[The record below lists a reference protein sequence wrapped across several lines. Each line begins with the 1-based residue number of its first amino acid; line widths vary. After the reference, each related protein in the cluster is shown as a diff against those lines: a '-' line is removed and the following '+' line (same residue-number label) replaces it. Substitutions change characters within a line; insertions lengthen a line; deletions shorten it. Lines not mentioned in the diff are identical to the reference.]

1 MLKKSAFVLISAALT
16 ASCALSGCGGADLP
30 FQDGSSDTA
39 VQQGAEELN
48 DTSGNSDKVD
58 LSDICSVFFGSE
70 TNISGSGAW
79 FENGVLSITEGGVY
93 ELSGTLDDGYVYID
107 TDENVY
113 LVLSGISVNNPHGA
127 AIYCYNAKNLY
138 IQLDDGTTNT
148 LTDGASYSF
157 SGRNES
163 EADSEP
169 NAAVYSKDDLTFC
182 GNGNLTVT
190 GNYSGGIRCNDDLT
204 FESGNITVTAENNG
218 VRGTDSV
225 VLEGGTLNVTAGK
238 DGIKSTNADDETK
251 GYVLISGGEVTV
263 NAGEDGI
270 QAERGLSVTGGKIN
284 VTTTG
289 EVASG
294 GNDRDFGGWGH
305 IWDIGESTSA
315 NDEAT
320 SKGIKSGG
328 NMTISGGE
336 ITVNSTD
343 HCVHSAGTLNIT
355 SGTFTLSSSS
365 GKGISSHGDLQ
376 IDGGTIDVLNST
388 EGVESKA
395 LFTINGGD
403 ISVTSSDDGLNS
415 GGGSDV
421 FGMNSGEE
429 SAVHDMFIN
438 GGNIF
443 INAAGDGIDSNG
455 NITINGGTVFV
466 NGPVDGANGA
476 LDSGDF
482 NNSITVNGGTLI
494 AVGSMQMAENP
505 SDSSA
510 QNSVCVQANVNA
522 GETVAL
528 VDNSGNNTAVFT
540 AAKQVQHI
548 IISTPDIKT
557 GGTYSLYTG
566 VTAAGDSLNG
576 LYDNSADVELSG
588 NPVYTFTAES
598 TVTSSGG
605 SGGLGR
611 GFGGFGGG
619 MGGGFG
625 GGPGGGFGGPHGGRP

>member
-1 MLKKSAFVLISAALT
+1 MLKRSVLFLT
-16 ASCALSGCGGADLP
+16 AAFFMTLTGCADGGNGVSQSTQSGGTES
-30 FQDGSSDTA
+30 SSDSSQTA
-39 VQQGAEELN
+39 ENTLSN
-48 DTSGNSDKVD
+48 PNKNSGEVT
-58 LSDICSVFFGSE
+58 FGNTCKIHFNGE
-70 TNISGSGAW
+70 VNIDGNGAW
-79 FENGVLSITEGGVY
+79 YENGTLSLTDGGVY
-93 ELSGTLDDGYVYID
+93 EISGKLEDGCVYIE
-107 TDENVY
+107 TDENVK
-113 LVLSGISVNNPHGA
+113 LVLDNAHISNSDGA
-127 AIYCYNAKNLY
+127 AIYCYSAKNLY
-138 IQLDDGTTNT
+138 IELEEGTDNSLSDGVEY
-148 LTDGASYSF
+148 AF
-157 SGRNES
+157 SGKNES

-169 NAAVYSKDDLTFC
+169 NAAVYSKSDLIFC

-225 VLEGGTLNVTAGK
+225 VLESGTLNVTAGK

-251 GYVLISGGEVTV
+251 GYVLISGGEITV

-305 IWDIGESTSA
+305 IWDGGESTST

-328 NMTISGGE
+328 DMTLSGGE

-343 HCVHSAGTLNIT
+343 HCVHSAGTLNVT

-388 EGVESKA
+388 EGIESKA

-415 GGGSDV
+415 GGGSDI
-421 FGMNSGEE
+421 FGVNSGEE

-494 AVGSMQMAENP
+494 AIGSMQMAENP

-528 VDNSGNNTAVFT
+528 VDNSGNNIAVFT
-540 AAKQVQHI
+540 AAKQAQHI

-576 LYDNSADVELSG
+576 LYDNSASVELSG
-588 NPVYTFTAES
+588 DPVYTFTAES

-605 SGGLGR
+605 N
-611 GFGGFGGG
+611 GGFGGG
-619 MGGGFG
+619 GMGGPGGFG
-625 GGPGGGFGGPHGGRP
+625 GGPGGGFGGGPGGRL